1 MSTEPRP
8 AKSGRRRQL
17 ELILH
22 NSPAYTPSFSQGTD
36 KTRKRSTLEA
46 ERKENIL
53 TSASLPDISDLA
65 SMNKRV
71 TPTNP
76 RRGFLGLSNG
86 PITSSVQGQSRRH
99 TVSPGLHLDQSSP
112 RSPLSPGLAI
122 AKSAGVTADNL
133 DFFDSR
139 VRPTAPV
146 RSQLE
151 DRLPAKKVSSA
162 SLNHMSLDNWLKSLP
177 DPAPSSSKSGSS
189 AAAPEVVAVAD
200 ISDCEDSGG
209 CIDIDSRLT
218 PLNTNRQTGRPI
230 SVELARDLKSLMFG
244 QPSHLFPP
252 GLIVSSTHSVSVTS

>member
-1 MSTEPRP
+1 M
-8 AKSGRRRQL
+8 
-17 ELILH
+17 ILTSSA
-22 NSPAYTPSFSQGTD
+22 SPAYTPSFSTGTN
-36 KTRKRSTLEA
+36 KTRKRSSLAA

-53 TSASLPDISDLA
+53 TSLPDISDLA
-65 SMNKRV
+65 SMNRRV
-71 TPTNP
+71 TATATSTP

-86 PITSSVQGQSRRH
+86 PVTSSVPPGHSRRH
-99 TVSPGLHLDQSSP
+99 TVNLASP

-122 AKSAGVTADNL
+122 AKSAGVNPDNL

-139 VRPTAPV
+139 LRPSAPV
-146 RSQLE
+146 RAQQE
-151 DRLPAKKVSSA
+151 ERLPVKKVSSA

-189 AAAPEVVAVAD
+189 AATSEVVAVAD

-230 SVELARDLKSLMFG
+230 SLELARDLKTLMFG
-244 QPSHLFPP
+244 QPSHVFPP
-252 GLIVSSTHSVSVTS
+252 GLIVSYTQL